1 MSLIKR
7 SRSFKTKYRECDG
20 IWADTYAQF
29 WVGPTHH
36 TQTHPCTKILCS
48 KPIHFIQFSLSNP
61 STGFS
66 YWPIGE
72 GLRNPVGGHLRI
84 LMGER
89 PFSWRFYRKFKCFA
103 AFFAKNWA
111 QYIVLKYFCL
121 TYKLILFL
129 VKGHCLF
136 LSLKGEATPR
146 PPYWRTLT
154 HAPKIH
160 AQNTSKYRNFTFL
173 GKNHPPMCVHFRFK
187 PMWLPPGMKHN
198 KIN

>member
-1 MSLIKR
+1 MEFGRIHMLNFGLGRPI
-7 SRSFKTKYRECDG
+7 
-20 IWADTYAQF
+20 
-29 WVGPTHH
+29 
-36 TQTHPCTKILCS
+36 IL
-48 KPIHFIQFSLSNP
+48 KPIHIPKFSAQNPSISFNFLTQLSNP

-66 YWPIGE
+66 YWPIGK
-72 GLRNPVGGHLRI
+72 GLCNPVGGHLRI

-129 VKGHCLF
+129 RWEHPVGEQPRRWRGIAYFCPWRGRPHLVPHTGEPWSMHQKYT
-136 LSLKGEATPR
+136 LKTLQSTEISRFWGKITHPCVYIFDSNPCDY
-146 PPYWRTLT
+146 PPEW
-154 HAPKIH
+154 
-160 AQNTSKYRNFTFL
+160 NTI
-173 GKNHPPMCVHFRFK
+173 
-187 PMWLPPGMKHN
+187 

>member
-1 MSLIKR
+1 MLNFGLGRPI
-7 SRSFKTKYRECDG
+7 
-20 IWADTYAQF
+20 
-29 WVGPTHH
+29 
-36 TQTHPCTKILCS
+36 IL
-48 KPIHFIQFSLSNP
+48 KPIHIPKFSAQNPSISFNFLTQLSNP

-66 YWPIGE
+66 YWTIGK
-72 GLRNPVGGHLRI
+72 GLCNPVGGHLRI

-89 PFSWRFYRKFKCFA
+89 PFSWRFYRKFKCFT
-103 AFFAKNWA
+103 AFFAKNRA

-146 PPYWRTLT
+146 PPYWRTLI

-160 AQNTSKYRNFTFL
+160 AQNTSKYRNFTFS
-173 GKNHPPMCVHFRFK
+173 GKSHPPMCVHFRFK
-187 PMWLPPGMKHN
+187 PM
-198 KIN
+198 